1 MIVAKDKAR
10 RALRLAHRAAFVTLL
25 VSVFSGWGLVTGEQL
40 IHPWFG
46 VLGLVAGVTA
56 GAAYRS
62 AGRWEELAHEEMMA
76 LRSYRNK
83 ETP

>member
-1 MIVAKDKAR
+1 MIVARDKAR
-10 RALRLAHRAAFVTLL
+10 RALRLAHRAASATIL
-25 VSVFSGWGLVTGEQL
+25 VSIFSGWGLITGEQL
-40 IHPWFG
+40 IHPGFG

-62 AGRWEELAHEEMMA
+62 AGRWEELAHKEMMA
-76 LRSYRNK
+76 YRNK